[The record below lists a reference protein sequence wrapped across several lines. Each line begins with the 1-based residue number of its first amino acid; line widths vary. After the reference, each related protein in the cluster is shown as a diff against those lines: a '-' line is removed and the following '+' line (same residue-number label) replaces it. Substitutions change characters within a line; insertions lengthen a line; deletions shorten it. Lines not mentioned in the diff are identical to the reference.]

1 MTKARKKSPSKKSP
15 SKKSLSK
22 KALSKKALSKKSPSK
37 TSSEQP
43 QKSPATT
50 EYVPA
55 PEPTEKGLTLM
66 VEIPDDWP
74 ADRKAKAERKLRKYC
89 IKKGIALRAV
99 D

>member
-1 MTKARKKSPSKKSP
+1 MIKAR
-15 SKKSLSK
+15 KKSLSK
-22 KALSKKALSKKSPSK
+22 KSPNKRSPSK
-37 TSSEQP
+37 RAPSKKVITSSEQP

-50 EYVPA
+50 EHVPA

-74 ADRKAKAERKLRKYC
+74 ADRKAKAEPKLRKYC